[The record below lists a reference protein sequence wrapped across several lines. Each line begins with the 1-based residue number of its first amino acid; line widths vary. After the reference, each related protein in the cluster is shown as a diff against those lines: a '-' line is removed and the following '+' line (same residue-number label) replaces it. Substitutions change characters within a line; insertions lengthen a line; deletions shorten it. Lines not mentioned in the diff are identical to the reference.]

1 MDEKEIIEL
10 QEYLER
16 EFYDIHRFFL
26 MLKKVVKGPTIHPL
40 IIRKKARLIYN
51 KMRGALGVERI
62 LLGETK
68 CFKRIKEDYGK
79 LIAHLKNVENK
90 GSKRLEDLMQQSE
103 VFNNFLVKAVSRGGE
118 IQEKLKAVI
127 EDPTNQEIISALL
140 KLFETTQN
148 QISGFEEVVKQIER
162 NERER
167 FLAFDWL
174 TEKPVKVKKYFDW
187 LSDSK
192 KHQVL
197 KILPKRKDVTV
208 PRYFKGKVVRLSDY
222 PFYLMTSKMEYTH
235 IAGYHT
241 TCEAIAKI
249 ILKEGFRQPYS
260 GTIDFHHITTLF
272 NHHFITRQDYYG
284 SNACAKT
291 VNAVVIELFASHD
304 RNKIENSKAALERE
318 IKEILKRI
326 NPGDYSIYSGLAGAV
341 PIDFIHRPFFR
352 AQTIEVIIP
361 RNMLI
366 SDFSTGKVDSH
377 GDTQGY
383 EIHVIRKVPT
393 KFITHLGKPFNVFGY
408 NTILV
413 PPTQQLLRH
422 YPGKTEIDM
431 DMRMEII
438 GMKKNADPQLINL
451 LSGTRRKRNV
461 KLTKRLLEKTFSK

>member
-16 EFYDIHRFFL
+16 EFYEIHRFSL
-26 MLKKVVKGPTIHPL
+26 MLKKAVKSSTIHPL
-40 IIRKKARLIYN
+40 KIRKKAQLIYN
-51 KMRGALGVERI
+51 KMRGALGVRRI
-62 LLGETK
+62 FLGETR
-68 CFKRIKEDYGK
+68 CFKRIKEDYEK
-79 LIAHLKNVENK
+79 LVAHLKNIETED
-90 GSKRLEDLMQQSE
+90 SKRLNALMQQAE

-127 EDPTNQEIISALL
+127 ESPTDQEVISPLL

-148 QISGFEEVVKQIER
+148 QVSGFEEVVKQIEK

-192 KHQVL
+192 KHHVL

-208 PRYFKGKVVRLSDY
+208 PRHFKGKVVRLSDY

-241 TCEAIAKI
+241 TCEAIAQI
-249 ILKEGFRQPYS
+249 ILKEGFRQPYN
-260 GTIDFHHITTLF
+260 GTVDFHHITTLF
-272 NHHFITRQDYYG
+272 NHHYITRQDYYG
-284 SNACAKT
+284 SNACAKA
-291 VNAVVIELFASHD
+291 VNAVVIELFASHN
-304 RNKIENSKAALERE
+304 RNKIENSKTALERE

-326 NPGDYSIYSGLAGAV
+326 NPGDYSVYSGLAGAV
-341 PIDFIHRPFFR
+341 PIDFVHRPFFR

-361 RNMLI
+361 RKMLTG
-366 SDFSTGKVDSH
+366 DFSTAKVDSH
-377 GDTQGY
+377 GDTKGY
-383 EIHVIRKVPT
+383 ELHVIKKVPA

-413 PPTQQLLRH
+413 PPTQQLLKH
-422 YPGKTEIDM
+422 YSGKTEIDM

-438 GMKKNADPQLINL
+438 GMKKDIDRNTEYFLTR
-451 LSGTRRKRNV
+451 SRRKKDV
-461 KLTKRLLEKTFSK
+461 KLTRKLLNSI